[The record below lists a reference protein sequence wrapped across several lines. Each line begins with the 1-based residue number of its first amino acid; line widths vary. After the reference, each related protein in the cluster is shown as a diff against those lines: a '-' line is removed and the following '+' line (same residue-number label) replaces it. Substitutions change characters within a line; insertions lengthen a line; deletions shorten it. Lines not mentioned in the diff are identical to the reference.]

1 MSHPLLDSL
10 REKITKIP
18 ILKKYADVIE
28 SSTKVNIEYFV
39 IVILVILALCIFS
52 GFLAS
57 PIVNLIGFL
66 YPAYASIVALESTHT
81 KDDTQWLTYWV
92 VFSYF
97 HVVEN
102 FTDYILF
109 WVPFYYAVK
118 CAFLL
123 WCMLP
128 QYNGATVVYNSLIKP
143 VFLKHESAIDE
154 ALNALDPLSAKK
166 DN

>member
-10 REKITKIP
+10 REKITQIP
-18 ILKKYADVIE
+18 ILKKYVDLVE
-28 SSTKVNIEYFV
+28 NSTKINIEYFV
-39 IVILVILALCIFS
+39 IAILVIVALCIFS
-52 GFLAS
+52 GFFAS

-66 YPAYASIVALESTHT
+66 YPAYASIATLESGQV
-81 KDDTQWLTYWV
+81 KDTQWLTYWV

-143 VFLKHESAIDE
+143 VFLKHESAIDQ
-154 ALNALDPLSAKK
+154 ALNALDPSSVKEK
-166 DN
+166 NN